1 MRTFR
6 EAKDL
11 ARSLRAELRARHRL
25 DLTHSEC
32 LEIVAREF
40 GFDNW
45 NILAARIEKEGRSRI
60 VPRFLVDGLD
70 IGDPRRAT
78 TTTIPVLS
86 IDDSSRALAYYCD
99 FLGFTL
105 DFGGPA
111 GGPAGG
117 PFFGQVIR
125 AETTLRLS
133 ERPSAGGAT
142 VTIHLSDV
150 DDVHKEL
157 SARRADVPD
166 VEEVFWGYRILFL
179 TDPFGNR
186 LELSEPVDRAQAAG
200 LPRWRAD

>member
-6 EAKDL
+6 EAKTMAKAL
-11 ARSLRAELRARHRL
+11 RSELRARQGL

-32 LEIVAREF
+32 LEVVARQF

-60 VPRFLVDGLD
+60 VPRFYSDGLD

-78 TTTIPVLS
+78 TTTIPILRVS
-86 IDDSSRALAYYCD
+86 AEAPALAYYVD

-125 AETTLRLS
+125 ADTTLQLM
-133 ERPSAGGAT
+133 EEPG
-142 VTIHLSDV
+142 
-150 DDVHKEL
+150 
-157 SARRADVPD
+157 RRAGTVVAVNLDGVDALHAELAGRRGDVPD

-179 TDPFGNR
+179 TDPFGNEMR
-186 LELSEPVDRAQAAG
+186 FCEPVDAEQRAA
-200 LPRWRAD
+200 LPKWT